1 MAAGMRAATPS
12 QPHGLHMDL
21 FAWLA
26 FGCYLLAFF
35 IVSLFA
41 AAYLKRS
48 DFMPY
53 HGQAVGVPWAEI
65 EPRMQVLLMALIR
78 VVGAGW
84 IALAGAGVMLAWLIF
99 FGGHFALPQLLAFQ
113 LFCLVATLP
122 PVWSLRVCEDAPVHV
137 HRCPL
142 APQWCCCPSLDSY
155 WPCCRYRGE
164 FPFSPLPHE
173 APR

>member
-1 MAAGMRAATPS
+1 
-12 QPHGLHMDL
+12 MDL

-26 FGCYLLAFF
+26 FGCYLLTFF

-53 HGQAVGVPWAEI
+53 HGLAVGLPWKEV
-65 EPRMQVLLMALIR
+65 EPRMQLLLMALIR

-113 LFCLVATLP
+113 LFCLFATVP
-122 PVWSLRVCEDAPVHV
+122 PVLVASGVRRRTGARTPVPAGV
-137 HRCPL
+137 AVVLLSVIGFVL
-142 APQWCCCPSLDSY
+142 ALLALS
-155 WPCCRYRGE
+155 
-164 FPFSPLPHE
+164 
-173 APR
+173 

>member
-1 MAAGMRAATPS
+1 
-12 QPHGLHMDL
+12 MDL
-21 FAWLA
+21 SAWLA

-53 HGQAVGVPWAEI
+53 HGQAVDRPWAQI
-65 EPRMQVLLMALIR
+65 DPRMQVLLMALIR
-78 VVGAGW
+78 VVGAAW

-122 PVWSLRVCEDAPVHV
+122 PVLVASGV
-137 HRCPL
+137 HRCPP
-142 APQWCCCPSLDSY
+142 APRWCCCRSSDSC
-155 WPCCRYRGE
+155 WPCCRYRSE
-164 FPFSPLPHE
+164 FFFSPLPRE

>member
-1 MAAGMRAATPS
+1 MAAGVHAAIPP

-21 FAWLA
+21 FTWLA
-26 FGCYLLAFF
+26 FGCYLSAFF

-53 HGQAVGVPWAEI
+53 HAQAVGLSWAEI

-113 LFCLVATLP
+113 LFCLVATAP
-122 PVWSLRVCEDAPVHV
+122 PVLVASGVRRRTGARTPVSTGAAVVLLSLLG
-137 HRCPL
+137 L
-142 APQWCCCPSLDSY
+142 ALAVLSLS
-155 WPCCRYRGE
+155 R
-164 FPFSPLPHE
+164 
-173 APR
+173 

>member
-1 MAAGMRAATPS
+1 
-12 QPHGLHMDL
+12 MDL
-21 FAWLA
+21 SAWLA

-35 IVSLFA
+35 IVCLFA

-53 HGQAVGVPWAEI
+53 HGQAVDRPWAQI
-65 EPRMQVLLMALIR
+65 DPRMQVLLMALIR
-78 VVGAGW
+78 VVGAAW

-122 PVWSLRVCEDAPVHV
+122 PAAS
-137 HRCPL
+137 RCWASRRCSCTCRAGL
-142 APQWCCCPSLDSY
+142 CWCAT
-155 WPCCRYRGE
+155 G
-164 FPFSPLPHE
+164 
-173 APR
+173 PR

>member
-1 MAAGMRAATPS
+1 
-12 QPHGLHMDL
+12 MDL
-21 FAWLA
+21 SAWLA

-35 IVSLFA
+35 IVTLFA

-53 HGQAVGVPWAEI
+53 HGQAVDRPWAQI
-65 EPRMQVLLMALIR
+65 DPRMQVLLMALIR

-113 LFCLVATLP
+113 LFCLVATAP
-122 PVWSLRVCEDAPVHV
+122 PVLVAFGVRRRTGARTPVSTGAVVVLLSLLG
-137 HRCPL
+137 L
-142 APQWCCCPSLDSY
+142 ALAVLSLS
-155 WPCCRYRGE
+155 R
-164 FPFSPLPHE
+164 
-173 APR
+173 

>member
-1 MAAGMRAATPS
+1 
-12 QPHGLHMDL
+12 MDL

-84 IALAGAGVMLAWLIF
+84 IALAGAGVMLACLIF
-99 FGGHFALPQLLAFQ
+99 FGVTSHCRSCWRSNCSAWSPR
-113 LFCLVATLP
+113 CRRS
-122 PVWSLRVCEDAPVHV
+122 WSLRVCGDAPVHV

-164 FPFSPLPHE
+164 FPLSPPHE